1 LSELKKLALVILLI
15 VSVSAYGQLRFSFAS
30 DISFMRN
37 FSPQQKFWALG
48 GTIQSNLHFNS
59 KQSAY
64 AWISFYTPGSFKN
77 NFTATAKS
85 SATFPSSLPFKAS
98 AKWRNN
104 EVSLGWKHFFKG
116 SFDAEN
122 GWNAYGLAGF
132 GLLFANVENNFSP
145 SVDTSLYLT
154 PTRSGNSKFYRLTFD
169 LGAGLEYPMGA
180 GFFLYSDVRTWLPA
194 SDYPSPYL
202 HSNKN
207 VPLSFMISAGM
218 RILFDY

>member
-1 LSELKKLALVILLI
+1 MKKLVLFILLI
-15 VSVSAYGQLRFSFAS
+15 GSVGAQAQLRSSFAS
-30 DISFMRN
+30 DVSLMRN

-48 GTIQSNLHFNS
+48 GTIQSNLHFNT

-85 SATFPSSLPFKAS
+85 SATSPSILPFKAS
-98 AKWRNN
+98 AKWRSN
-104 EVSLGWKHFFKG
+104 EISLGWKHFFRG
-116 SFDAEN
+116 SFVAEI
-122 GWNAYGLAGF
+122 GWNAYGIAGF
-132 GLLFANVENNFSP
+132 GLLFANIENNFSP

-154 PTRSGNSKFYRLTFD
+154 PTHLGTSKFYRLTFD
-169 LGAGLEYPMGA
+169 LGAGMEYPVGA

-207 VPLSFMISAGM
+207 VPLPFMISAGM
-218 RILFDY
+218 RMLFDY